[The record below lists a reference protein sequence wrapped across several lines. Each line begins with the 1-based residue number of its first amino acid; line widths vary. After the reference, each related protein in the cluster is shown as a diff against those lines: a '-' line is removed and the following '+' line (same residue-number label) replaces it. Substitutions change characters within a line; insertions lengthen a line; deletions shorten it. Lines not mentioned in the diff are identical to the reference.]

1 MKNMESL
8 QLVKEQLKIKTVEL
22 RKSNEEK
29 GKVTK
34 KIKDLISFNQTE
46 VKKLKAGIK
55 TAEEE
60 VAEQKSLVEA
70 ARLSKHAGVE
80 AGKKEKEEEEAE
92 INKRIEAQMDEKM
105 KEKMAKLATKV
116 DALRERIERE
126 KGANKKFERERG
138 VLMRELKRLRQ
149 DTGTTDNLKNKIED
163 LKADLSK
170 AKKTSCHR
178 EP

>member
-1 MKNMESL
+1 MESL

-60 VAEQKSLVEA
+60 VAE
-70 ARLSKHAGVE
+70 
-80 AGKKEKEEEEAE
+80 
-92 INKRIEAQMDEKM
+92 
-105 KEKMAKLATKV
+105 
-116 DALRERIERE
+116 
-126 KGANKKFERERG
+126 
-138 VLMRELKRLRQ
+138 
-149 DTGTTDNLKNKIED
+149 
-163 LKADLSK
+163 
-170 AKKTSCHR
+170 
-178 EP
+178 